1 MPDYQLVIIGAG
13 LSGLAAGIRA
23 ARFGKKTLIIEQHSL
38 PGGLNS
44 WYFRQGYLL
53 ETGLHAMTN
62 FAPSS
67 VKGAP
72 LNRLFR
78 QLKISRKRFITR
90 EQFGSEIVFP
100 EKKLRF
106 SNDLALLTAEVERAF
121 PAALDGFIRLVRLM
135 EDYNPFTPAPW
146 QSARAFLSTYL
157 ADPLLEKMLML
168 PLMVYG
174 NAEEKDMD
182 LGQFAIM
189 FRALFL
195 EGFFRPEQT
204 IREFITMLLGQYRS
218 FGGEIRMNTGVAD
231 IICSNDGKKVNGV
244 RLDNG
249 EEISADKILSTT
261 GIPVTAK
268 LSGWQLDLEKYTG
281 RMSFMETI
289 SILPARLRQ
298 SLSRDRAIIFFSHRN
313 DWQYQRPRELIDPSW
328 GVICFPDN
336 FHGIELSETFQLRVT
351 NAADYDRWQ
360 QLGQDAYQAA
370 KRQCFSD
377 STQMSSEIVGNYS
390 GDIVYQDSFT
400 PLTIER
406 YTGKG
411 AGAVYGSPVKIK
423 DGRTPFANLFIAG
436 TDQGYLGIVG
446 AMLSGVTIVNQHLLL

>member
-23 ARFGKKTLIIEQHSL
+23 ARFDRKTLILEQHSL

-44 WYFRQGYLL
+44 WYFRHGYLL

-78 QLKISRKRFITR
+78 QLKISRKKIITR

-100 EKKLRF
+100 EKRLRF
-106 SNDLALLTAEVERAF
+106 SNDLALLKAEIEREF
-121 PAALDGFIRLVRLM
+121 PAALDGFIRLVRAM
-135 EDYNPFTPAPW
+135 EDYNPFLPSPW
-146 QSARAFLSTYL
+146 LSARDFLSTYL
-157 ADPLLEKMLML
+157 ADPLLENMLML

-195 EGFFRPEQT
+195 EGFFRPEKT
-204 IREFITMLLGQYRS
+204 IREFINMLLEQYRS
-218 FGGEIRMNTGVAD
+218 FGGEIRMKSGVFD
-231 IICSNDGKKVNGV
+231 IIFSRDGRKVRGV
-244 RLDNG
+244 RLENG
-249 EEISADKILSTT
+249 EEISTDMVLSTT

-268 LSGWQLDLEKYTG
+268 LAGWDLDLNKYTG

-289 SILPARLRQ
+289 ALLPARMRE
-298 SLSRDRAIIFFSHRN
+298 SISRNRTIIFFSHRN
-313 DWQYQRPRELIDPSW
+313 DWQYQRPDKLIDPSW

-336 FHGIELSETFQLRVT
+336 FQGIDLGNTFQIRVT

-360 QLGQDAYQAA
+360 QLGRDAYRAA
-370 KRQCFSD
+370 KRQCFSE
-377 STQMSSEIVGNYS
+377 SLEGSSEIVGNYRK
-390 GDIVYQDSFT
+390 DIVYQDSFT

-411 AGAVYGSPVKIK
+411 AGAVYGSPIKIR
-423 DGRTPFANLFIAG
+423 DGRTPFDNLFIAG

>member
-23 ARFGKKTLIIEQHSL
+23 ARFGKKTLILEQHSL

-44 WYFRQGYLL
+44 WYFRHGYLL

-67 VKGAP
+67 VKSAP

-78 QLKISRKRFITR
+78 QLKISRKRFMTR
-90 EQFGSEIVFP
+90 EQIGSEIVFP
-100 EKKLRF
+100 EKQLRF
-106 SNDLALLTAEVERAF
+106 SNDLALLIAEIEREF
-121 PAALDGFIRLVRLM
+121 PASLDGFIRLVRVM
-135 EDYNPFTPAPW
+135 EDYNPFLPAPW
-146 QSARAFLSTYL
+146 QSARAFLKEYL
-157 ADPLLEKMLML
+157 ADPLLENMLML

-182 LGQFAIM
+182 LAQFAIM

-204 IREFITMLLGQYRS
+204 IREFLNMLLEQYRS
-218 FGGEIRMNTGVAD
+218 FGGEIRMKTGVAE
-231 IICSNDGKKVNGV
+231 IICSHAVRKVGGV

-249 EEISADKILSTT
+249 EEIRSDSVLSTT
-261 GIPVTAK
+261 GIPGTAK

-289 SILPARLRQ
+289 AFLPARMEK
-298 SLSRDRAIIFFSHRN
+298 SLSNDRTIIFFSHRN
-313 DWQYQRPRELIDPSW
+313 DWQYQRPESLIDPSW

-336 FHGIELSETFQLRVT
+336 FHGIESDNTFQLRVT
-351 NAADYDRWQ
+351 NSADYDRWQ
-360 QLGQDAYQAA
+360 QLDGDAYQTA
-370 KRQCFSD
+370 KKQCFAD
-377 STQMSSEIVGNYS
+377 SVAGSSEIVGNYS
-390 GDIVYQDSFT
+390 KDIVYQDSFT

-411 AGAVYGSPVKIK
+411 SGAVYGSPIKIK
-423 DGRTPFANLFIAG
+423 DGRTPFDNLFIAG

-446 AMLSGVTIVNQHLLL
+446 AMLSGVTVVNQHLLL